1 MGARCEGRGSWLSD
15 SAGCVSVT
23 SALTEAPSLST
34 FSPFSVKGLGG
45 GVAAGLDPGGDDSWT
60 SSGDRHAIGES
71 KCFPLLKVVKDTS
84 KFCLGCI
91 GLDSRQFCWSTACRV
106 VLHRP
111 KRCTFCHVRRGI
123 SSVPQGKG

>member
-1 MGARCEGRGSWLSD
+1 MVVGLRRVCVCHLSTHRGSILIHVLS
-15 SAGCVSVT
+15 
-23 SALTEAPSLST
+23 
-34 FSPFSVKGLGG
+34 GLCERFGG
-45 GVAAGLDPGGDDSWT
+45 RVAAGLDPGGDDSWT

>member
-1 MGARCEGRGSWLSD
+1 MVVGLRRVCVCHLSTHRGSILIHVLS
-15 SAGCVSVT
+15 V
-23 SALTEAPSLST
+23 
-34 FSPFSVKGLGG
+34 SPFSVKGLGG